1 MSLLIVA
8 WCALSVIKTKK
19 VRTGKRGNWISE
31 HDAGFIFVTL
41 FHLPWRQRPF
51 ERGWKIAKN
60 ADPSDYHQLHPRD
73 SFPDLTW
80 RWVEKALSFNKEEA
94 GATGVLFV
102 SYKLCYTHEVMQR
115 VIQYFAGY
123 KVSYL
128 QWNSWKLTKW
138 TILDISLLTFFRS
151 VWSLIVGARG
161 LQPGF
166 TPKVITP
173 HHPNHIT
180 WFLAQFCAFQAS
192 WMCVCAGFVYDC
204 MPTFGPIEMKNSS
217 TKVRCYTQSFL
228 RPKLLKYWDEMRR
241 WDQEMRK
248 CVFCTWQTQSSALS
262 VW

>member
-1 MSLLIVA
+1 MAS
-8 WCALSVIKTKK
+8 WKSVGPLTTSVFYELADSGTVCSFSHKDKK

-102 SYKLCYTHEVMQR
+102 SYTLCYTHEVMQR
-115 VIQYFAGY
+115 VIQNFAGY

-128 QWNSWKLTKW
+128 QWH
-138 TILDISLLTFFRS
+138 
-151 VWSLIVGARG
+151 
-161 LQPGF
+161 
-166 TPKVITP
+166 KV
-173 HHPNHIT
+173 
-180 WFLAQFCAFQAS
+180 
-192 WMCVCAGFVYDC
+192 
-204 MPTFGPIEMKNSS
+204 
-217 TKVRCYTQSFL
+217 
-228 RPKLLKYWDEMRR
+228 
-241 WDQEMRK
+241 
-248 CVFCTWQTQSSALS
+248 
-262 VW
+262 